1 MKGNM
6 LKIPK
11 IDFKKIKLNSGSKGS
26 TVEQSTHY
34 QTGNV

>member
-11 IDFKKIKLNSGSKGS
+11 IDLKKIKLNSGPKGS
-26 TVEQSTHY
+26 SIEQSTHY